1 MVSGHNKGA
10 DGAVVAQAGREGI
23 KTGLRQPSSALRDAK
38 AARHG
43 CGHAFDVT
51 RERCIVLQVIRRMI
65 AHHVE
70 NRRSG
75 ALRVV
80 QVGHAIG
87 KARAEVQQVERGLVG
102 HAAIAIGG
110 TRDHALKET
119 QHRADMGLFIE
130 RSDELHL
137 GGAWIGKAG
146 VDAVFRQ
153 GINQ

>member
-1 MVSGHNKGA
+1 M
-10 DGAVVAQAGREGI
+10 
-23 KTGLRQPSSALRDAK
+23 
-38 AARHG
+38 
-43 CGHAFDVT
+43 
-51 RERCIVLQVIRRMI
+51 LQVIRRMI

-80 QVGHAIG
+80 QIGHAVG
-87 KARAEVQQVERGLVG
+87 KARAKVQQVECGFIG
-102 HAAIAIGG
+102 HSSVAIGG

-119 QHRADMGLFIE
+119 QHRANMGLFIE